1 MQGKAMDIKGQ
12 TNVGGDMD
20 PSIVKADSSSD
31 QEGQTFPPLSEAL
44 DSRSQGK
51 FCPNIICAHRLQGCT
66 FVLPAF
72 LFFSLF
78 ALGTLEACNAWFGL
92 VVATRL
98 CITCPKPA

>member
-1 MQGKAMDIKGQ
+1 MDIKGQ
-12 TNVGGDMD
+12 PNFGGDMD

-31 QEGQTFPPLSEAL
+31 QEGQTFRPLWEAL
-44 DSRSQGK
+44 DLTSQGK

-72 LFFSLF
+72 FVPSLF
-78 ALGTLEACNAWFGL
+78 ALGTLEACCAWFGL
-92 VVATRL
+92 VMATSL

>member
-1 MQGKAMDIKGQ
+1 MDIKGQ
-12 TNVGGDMD
+12 PNFSGDMD

-31 QEGQTFPPLSEAL
+31 QEGQTFPPLWEAL
-44 DSRSQGK
+44 DSRSQAK

-78 ALGTLEACNAWFGL
+78 AFGTSEACYAWFGL
-92 VVATRL
+92 VMATRL
-98 CITCPKPA
+98 SIMWPKPA